1 MSGPGVDR
9 GASEKRHLLGLGG
22 FTLAIAAG
30 LSLAAPGFASLD
42 NLQSMATQLPEFG
55 LLSLAVLPTML
66 SGGIDLS
73 VVATA
78 NLASIVAALLLTTP
92 GVPGWSAVLAAIGVG
107 AVCGILNGILVAI
120 CRFPAILATLGTL
133 QLISGLAIVLTR
145 GHAVTGLPD
154 WISDLGDAA
163 VGGVPVPLIAFAVI
177 AAVLACG
184 LRLTRFG
191 FELRM
196 AGTNALAARY
206 AGLRLRA
213 LILRTYVLAGVVAAL
228 AGLVILVRVNSA
240 DASYGGSYLLLVIL
254 INILAGVDP
263 RGGFGSVPGVVLA
276 VVALQLLASGL
287 DFLSLNNFARDLLFG
302 GLLILVMAAKGIP
315 GPRLRAMMRLARWKP
330 G

>member
-1 MSGPGVDR
+1 MSGPGSNH
-9 GASEKRHLLGLGG
+9 GGSERVHLLGLGG
-22 FTLAIAAG
+22 FTVAIAVG
-30 LSLAAPGFASLD
+30 LSLVAPGFLSLD

-55 LLSLAVLPTML
+55 LLSLAVLPTMV

-92 GVPGWSAVLAAIGVG
+92 GVPGWSAILAAVAVG
-107 AVCGILNGILVAI
+107 AACGAANGVLIAI

-154 WISDLGDAA
+154 WISDLGDATVA
-163 VGGVPVPLIAFAVI
+163 GVPVPLLGFVI
-177 AAVLACG
+177 VTAALAYG

-191 FELRM
+191 LELRL
-196 AGTNALAARY
+196 AGVNVLAARY
-206 AGLRLRA
+206 AGLRLKT
-213 LILRTYVLAGVVAAL
+213 LILRTYVLAGVIAAL
-228 AGLVILVRVNSA
+228 AGLVILTRVNSA

-263 RGGFGSVPGVVLA
+263 RGGFGSVSGVVLA

-287 DFLSLNNFARDLLFG
+287 DFLSLNNFARDLVFG
-302 GLLILVMAAKGIP
+302 GLLILVMAAKGLP
-315 GPRLRAMMRLARWKP
+315 GPRSHAILGMVRWKA